1 MLILI
6 MLNVGL
12 GFTARFKGLEFGIVG
27 SSISWLWVFGKL
39 GCLRVVDCGWGGWLA
54 NGEV

>member
-12 GFTARFKGLEFGIVG
+12 GFTARFKGLEFRIVG